1 MCGRY
6 MLVTA
11 VGRLAE
17 EFRLNDAAVDLMPSY
32 NVTPVR
38 QVAAVLAQDGKGRL
52 GRLPGGARPF
62 VGRRPWDRRA

>member
-6 MLVTA
+6 MLVTP

-17 EFRLNDAAVDLMPSY
+17 EFRLNDAAVDLTPSY
-32 NVTPVR
+32 NVAPVR
-38 QVAAVLAQDGKGRL
+38 KVAAVLAQDGKGRL

>member
-1 MCGRY
+1 MCSRY

-17 EFRLNDAAVDLMPSY
+17 EFRLNAAAVDLTPSY
-32 NVTPVR
+32 NVASV
-38 QVAAVLAQDGKGRL
+38 QQDAAVLAQDGKGRL

>member
-17 EFRLNDAAVDLMPSY
+17 EFRLNDAAVDLTPSY

-52 GRLPGGARPF
+52 ERLWWGLVPS
-62 VGRRPWDRRA
+62 

>member
-17 EFRLNDAAVDLMPSY
+17 EFRLNDAAVDLTPSY
-32 NVTPVR
+32 N
-38 QVAAVLAQDGKGRL
+38 VAAVLAQDGKGRL
-52 GRLPGGARPF
+52 GRLPDGARPF

>member
-17 EFRLNDAAVDLMPSY
+17 EFRLNDAAVDLTPSY
-32 NVTPVR
+32 NVAPVR
-38 QVAAVLAQDGKGRL
+38 KVAAVLAQDGKGSLSRRP
-52 GRLPGGARPF
+52 GRARPF
-62 VGRRPWDRRA
+62 VGRRHWDWRA